1 MNEQIIEQSEALKPN
16 FKGKQNKALI
26 LGVGGIALG
35 VIGYFTQS
43 EQFFRSYL
51 LAYIYWLSLS
61 LGCLVILMIHHLA
74 GGRWGFSIRRMLEAG
89 TRTFGLMFILFLPI
103 LLGLHDLYSWTHAEA
118 ANDFFLSQKLP
129 YLNVPFFIARALFY
143 FIVWGLLSY
152 LLNKWSSQQDQTTDT
167 NPTHKLVNL
176 SGPGVVAF
184 ALTATFAAVD
194 WIMSLE
200 PHWYSTM
207 FAVIYMVGAA
217 LLTWAFIILVAV
229 PLSNKEPLNQL
240 LTNERL
246 RDLGT
251 FMLACVMLWAYTSF
265 SQLLIIWGG
274 NLPEEITW
282 YMTRLHGG
290 WLILGI
296 ALVAFHF
303 LVPFV
308 LLISSQIKKRIPIL
322 VTVAAGLMLMR
333 FLDLFWITAPAF
345 REHGEF
351 HAPLSFHWLDIV
363 LLIGIGGLWVAY
375 FFFQLQ
381 KRPIIAMNDPRFEH
395 LLGQEDAHNHG

>member
-1 MNEQIIEQSEALKPN
+1 MNDQIIEQSEALKPL
-16 FKGKQNKALI
+16 FKKKQT
-26 LGVGGIALG
+26 IALG
-35 VIGYFTQS
+35 IGIIGAIAGGYGYLSQS
-43 EQFFRSYL
+43 DQFFRSYL

-61 LGCLVILMIHHLA
+61 LGSLVILMIHHLA
-74 GGRWGFSIRRMLEAG
+74 GGRWGFAIRRMLEAG
-89 TRTFGLMFILFLPI
+89 TRTFGLMFLLFLPI
-103 LLGLHDLYSWTHAEA
+103 LYGLHDLYSWTHAEA
-118 ANDFFLSQKLP
+118 ADDFFLSQKLP
-129 YLNVPFFIARALFY
+129 YLNEQFFIFRAFLY
-143 FIVWGLLSY
+143 FVIWGLFAY
-152 LLNKWSSQQDQTTDT
+152 LLNKWSIQQDQTTDT
-167 NPTHKLVNL
+167 NLTHKLVNL
-176 SGPGVVAF
+176 SGPGVVIF
-184 ALTATFAAVD
+184 AISTTFAVID

-207 FAVIYMVGAA
+207 FAVIYMVGAG
-217 LLTWAFIILVAV
+217 LITWAFVILVAV
-229 PLSNKEPLNQL
+229 PLSDKKPLNQL

-303 LVPFV
+303 ILPFV

-322 VTVAAGLMLMR
+322 VTIAFGLMLMR

-345 REHGEF
+345 REHGELL
-351 HAPLSFHWLDIV
+351 APLSIHWLDIA
-363 LLIGIGGLWVAY
+363 LPIAIGGLWVAY

-381 KRPIIAMNDPRFEH
+381 KRPIIALNDPRFEH
-395 LLGQEDAHNHG
+395 LLGQEDNHGHG